1 LINTTKLSNSLEDII
16 EFISVIFY
24 IIFFIAI
31 FIQVVSR
38 YIFNSPIVWSE
49 ELARY
54 INIWFVFF
62 SSSILL
68 KHGEHLS
75 VDLIDKYLYKM
86 NVKIRGI
93 HSLILNII
101 ILLLVTSLI
110 YGSSILVIETWSIEL
125 VTLKIP
131 RGLIFLS
138 LTISGCFMFIFTIE
152 NIIKDITKITKGG
165 DN

>member
-1 LINTTKLSNSLEDII
+1 M
-16 EFISVIFY
+16 
-24 IIFFIAI
+24 IFFIAI
-31 FIQVVSR
+31 FVQVVSR
-38 YIFNSPIVWSE
+38 YIFNSPVVWSE

-68 KHGEHLS
+68 KHGKHLS
-75 VDLIDKYLYKM
+75 VDLIDKYLEKM
-86 NVKIRGI
+86 SVKVRVI

-101 ILLLVTSLI
+101 ILFLVSSLI
-110 YGSSILVIETWSIEL
+110 YGSFELVIETWSIEL
-125 VTLKIP
+125 VTLKMP

-138 LTISGCFMFIFTIE
+138 LTISGCFMFIFTLE
-152 NIIKDITKITKGG
+152 NILKDIIKFMRGG